1 MTSGSSWRAFALGVR
16 WGCGH
21 CIGLIV
27 MALIF
32 FAAGRKVNLHSLG
45 GYLNYVVGVFMVA
58 LGVWTAVHVR
68 KKYLRQVKE
77 GSMEQLSSVEVA
89 AGSNGHE
96 DASSHSSREERS
108 HSNRSSRGATSTNVV
123 QLTPLSQ
130 RLASLSTSSDNGV
143 ATSLPSSS
151 RSKER
156 TLEET
161 PCSPSSSFQLVI
173 NPEQEITA
181 LLVGIVHGFAGP
193 GGILGVLPAVV
204 LNNWGKSVAYLGSFC
219 VSTIFTMGV
228 FAALYGEVTG
238 RLGGNSLLIE
248 FRLGICSASFSF
260 IVGLAW
266 IGLQAT
272 GQMSKIFGG

>member
-1 MTSGSSWRAFALGVR
+1 QT
-16 WGCGH
+16 
-21 CIGLIV
+21 
-27 MALIF
+27 
-32 FAAGRKVNLHSLG
+32 VNLDSLG

-68 KKYLRQVKE
+68 KKYQRQVKE
-77 GSMEQLSSVEVA
+77 GTLEQTQSVEDA
-89 AGSNGHE
+89 TGSGE
-96 DASSHSSREERS
+96 REAEAVRADSSRGERS
-108 HSNRSSRGATSTNVV
+108 HSDRSSRVE
-123 QLTPLSQ
+123 LTPLSQ
-130 RLASLSTSSDNGV
+130 RVAVTSR
-143 ATSLPSSS
+143 SS
-151 RSKER
+151 REKER

-161 PCSPSSSFQLVI
+161 PRSPSSSFQLVI
-173 NPEQEITA
+173 APEQEATASAAEASNTALSPRSEAGKPSRLQAIRLKLCRNVSFDNPTTQKVGITA

-219 VSTIFTMGV
+219 VSSIFIMGV

-238 RLGGNSLLIE
+238 RLGGNSLLME
-248 FRLGICSASFSF
+248 FRIGICSASFSF

-272 GQMSKIFGG
+272 GQMSKIFGE